1 MSEIAN
7 DLPLTKETPK
17 IFNRS
22 QFKKYLWVLL
32 GAVGIMGIYYLFSS
46 AMGGMGGSPQMG
58 NQVGNNGPMGSPPTG
73 GSSPTGSNSGTMAGP
88 SGTGMPTGGMNL
100 GSIWPLWGTINVP
113 TLIEYVIA
121 IGIFVGFTVGLVI
134 YYRKNHKDVPLVPI
148 VIVGIILM
156 IGTNMIQGWSS
167 IYSAIGGSSE
177 IYTDSIQINNI
188 ITFIK
193 DFMQLESTLSIH
205 AQTQPPGAVIA
216 IYLLYLVFKD
226 PGIIAIALCVISSI
240 GSAYFLN
247 GIFKRVF
254 DEKIAKYAVFSI

>member
-22 QFKKYLWVLL
+22 QFKKYLWVLR

-46 AMGGMGGSPQMG
+46 AMGGMGESPQMG
-58 NQVGNNGPMGSPPTG
+58 NQVAITVRWVLHQLEEFPRGQILELWL
-73 GSSPTGSNSGTMAGP
+73 ALLERECQQEEL
-88 SGTGMPTGGMNL
+88 NL

-134 YYRKNHKDVPLVPI
+134 YYRKNYKDVPLVPI

-205 AQTQPPGAVIA
+205 VKHNLLVLLSRS
-216 IYLLYLVFKD
+216 IYY
-226 PGIIAIALCVISSI
+226 ISS
-240 GSAYFLN
+240 S
-247 GIFKRVF
+247 
-254 DEKIAKYAVFSI
+254 KILAS